1 MTFPCYMA
9 IPTTFPQVINR
20 NLWTVNPTFRAK
32 MIKKESLLGRVFQIS
47 FGRSDDL
54 LESLGAGP
62 CFMDRFKIPNLI
74 WIISK
79 LVDQNIL

>member
-1 MTFPCYMA
+1 
-9 IPTTFPQVINR
+9 
-20 NLWTVNPTFRAK
+20 
-32 MIKKESLLGRVFQIS
+32 MIKKESLLGWVFQIS

-62 CFMDRFKIPNLI
+62 CFMDRSKIPNLI